1 MKVIVDRENCESQ
14 AVCVRNCPAV
24 FEVDDDDLLRI
35 LVDEIPE
42 EQVNNVR
49 RCVERCPK
57 QALSIVE

>member
-1 MKVIVDRENCESQ
+1 MRVVVDRENCESQ

-24 FEVDDDDLLRI
+24 FEIGEDDLVQI
-35 LVDEIPE
+35 LVDDLPE
-42 EQVNNVR
+42 DQMAKVR